1 MCLTRGRL
9 TEERALS
16 RRQLMLVH
24 SPLLRWL
31 ARPLLPKGWT
41 AGSFNTS
48 GEVDAQR
55 VALQTLGTRLAVL
68 SIISFLCKS
77 ASAATS
83 YFTRDDTNDPELQ
96 SILFL
101 LTTLAVQAVPS
112 AVTLLL
118 LWRYFLGRGSD
129 GSASL
134 MQSLLT
140 HGGESP
146 DDQPHSK
153 AAAARQGKN
162 ATEVAELHNQIAELR
177 AKAEQAS
184 LLQEENAQLKAKSQE
199 EIAQLRALTVKSQ
212 EAIAQLRTLT
222 VKSQEENAQLR
233 AKAQEEIA
241 QLRALT
247 VKAQEENTQLRAL
260 LAKSQ
265 QPT

>member
-1 MCLTRGRL
+1 MCLTRDRL

-41 AGSFNTS
+41 AGSFKTS
-48 GEVDAQR
+48 GEVDVQR

-77 ASAATS
+77 ASAATA
-83 YFTRDDTNDPELQ
+83 YFTRDNTNDPELQ

-146 DDQPHSK
+146 ADQLHSK
-153 AAAARQGKN
+153 VAAARQGKN
-162 ATEVAELHNQIAELR
+162 ATELAAEVSELHNENAELR
-177 AKAEQAS
+177 AKAS
-184 LLQEENAQLKAKSQE
+184 LLQEEIAQLKAKSQE
-199 EIAQLRALTVKSQ
+199 EIAQLKAKSQ
-212 EAIAQLRTLT
+212 EENAQLRTLT
-222 VKSQEENAQLR
+222 VKSQEE
-233 AKAQEEIA
+233 IA
-241 QLRALT
+241 
-247 VKAQEENTQLRAL
+247 QLRAL

>member
-1 MCLTRGRL
+1 MPAWPRLAATRAMLRVCFFPPPQGGRR
-9 TEERALS
+9 EERAGADCTNDGNHPDRDERFSIVKTPDFAARVHCFARRYRFQAVYCAVYGDQTAMS
-16 RRQLMLVH
+16 RCCISASRHTKPLFSSKYRNSMSWTCLVFTSLRRTARINSSESPANILVH

-41 AGSFNTS
+41 AGSFKTS

-118 LWRYFLGRGSD
+118 LWRYFLGRVSD
-129 GSASL
+129 GSGSL

-140 HGGESP
+140 
-146 DDQPHSK
+146 
-153 AAAARQGKN
+153 
-162 ATEVAELHNQIAELR
+162 
-177 AKAEQAS
+177 
-184 LLQEENAQLKAKSQE
+184 
-199 EIAQLRALTVKSQ
+199 
-212 EAIAQLRTLT
+212 
-222 VKSQEENAQLR
+222 
-233 AKAQEEIA
+233 
-241 QLRALT
+241 
-247 VKAQEENTQLRAL
+247 
-260 LAKSQ
+260 
-265 QPT
+265 